1 MEGTDSNVERW
12 SPQVSLFPYLAQIL
26 STPRPAVVSFDS
38 KENTSTAVRQID
50 HLDPDVQSVLSSL
63 RSPGREDSPWATRE
77 SIFNIGRPS
86 SGVLG
91 EITTFRRPPGDKR
104 VGQVATSDYRRA
116 EDDEEDV
123 LQMYEDMSSC
133 PSDGRSSGFCSSA
146 ASSRLASSTSSES
159 MW

>member
-1 MEGTDSNVERW
+1 MEGTDSNVESW

-63 RSPGREDSPWATRE
+63 RSPSREDSPWATRE
-77 SIFNIGRPS
+77 SIVNIERPS
-86 SGVLG
+86 SGILG

-104 VGQVATSDYRRA
+104 LGQVATSDYRRA
-116 EDDEEDV
+116 QDDEEDV